1 MTKKEKILKQ
11 SLAIRTFPI
20 IQVEIILDNFLYED
34 YTEVK
39 HFDSYI
45 TEWLKP
51 VIDLSDFKYLYPANG
66 VTEGINYWYMQEKR
80 KIIRHKDDYVWLP
93 ESKDGEILYMSNPS
107 SADGNITDIPTDIPV
122 ALDIAHIGSCSNRVK
137 ISVPDN
143 VEKVFFSLSK
153 CFGLRNYRIGYYWS
167 RTPDLQLE
175 RLIKSAKYYNYHS
188 MALGE
193 AIIRKI
199 GPTNVNTWLKKYQD
213 KLCDELDLVPSDSV
227 WLATTT
233 NKDYD
238 KFKKGNINRIS
249 LCDLIKEEYD
259 KSYKK

>member
-39 HFDSYI
+39 HFDSDI

-107 SADGNITDIPTDIPV
+107 SADGNIIDIPTNIPV
-122 ALDIAHIGSCSNRVK
+122 ALDIAHIGSCPSRIRIKVT
-137 ISVPDN
+137 DN
-143 VEKVFFSLSK
+143 IEKVFFSLSK
-153 CFGLRNYRIGYYWS
+153 CFGLRNYRIGYYFS
-167 RTPDLQLE
+167 REPDEQLE
-175 RLIKSAKYYNYHS
+175 RLINSAKYYNYHS

-193 AIIRKI
+193 EIIKKVTPFTVNRK
-199 GPTNVNTWLKKYQD
+199 LLKYQL
-213 KLCDELDLVPSDSV
+213 KLCDSLGLHPSDSV

-233 NKDYD
+233 EKDYD

-249 LCDLIKEEYD
+249 LCDLIKDEYY
-259 KSYKK
+259 SNII